1 MNCKTFIV
9 ILVFN
14 MRFTMVVDSHAE
26 DTDAE
31 TLSYEL
37 YDLLSLLP
45 VWLSVLFSFIKGG
58 KTPRDAGAA

>member
-1 MNCKTFIV
+1 MRCTTFIV

-26 DTDAE
+26 DADAE

-37 YDLLSLLP
+37 YDLLSRLH
-45 VWLSVLFSFIKGG
+45 VWLSVLSSFIKSGE
-58 KTPRDAGAA
+58 TPRDAGAA